1 MKCRSITAWNSLL
14 DEWAWKPGVQA
25 RIRFHA
31 FFMTE
36 NKNIHIG
43 QLVKSV
49 FDDRH
54 LSVSELARQLHCD
67 RSNVYSIFQRRSI
80 DIELLAKLSKVL
92 NYNFLEEAMK
102 LYGLHSVTSARL
114 NLNISIADI
123 ETEEM
128 RRLTE
133 LLVRLKRE

>member
-1 MKCRSITAWNSLL
+1 
-14 DEWAWKPGVQA
+14 
-25 RIRFHA
+25 
-31 FFMTE
+31 MTE

-80 DIELLAKLSKVL
+80 DVELLAKLSKIL
-92 NYNFLEEAMK
+92 HYNFLEEAMK
-102 LYGLHSVTSARL
+102 LYGLSSVTSARL
-114 NLNISIADI
+114 DLNISIDDI

>member
-1 MKCRSITAWNSLL
+1 
-14 DEWAWKPGVQA
+14 
-25 RIRFHA
+25 
-31 FFMTE
+31 MTE

-54 LSVSELARQLHCD
+54 LNVSELARQLHCD

-102 LYGLHSVTSARL
+102 LYGLPSVTSARL